1 MTGNLEFTAELLVR
15 IILAAFCGI
24 AIGYERMNHFKAA
37 GVKTHMIVGMS
48 AALMMIVSKYGF
60 SDSNSFDAARVAAQI
75 VSGVG
80 FLGAGI
86 IYKKNQM
93 VQGLTTAAGI
103 WATAGVGMALGSG
116 LYYIGGI
123 GTVIF
128 ILLRVLVQNIER
140 FQNGLQES
148 YCIKLASVE
157 DMNEALSLCDKLKV
171 IAYTIEKQEHN
182 GIKLD
187 VTLLFSDQKQKNLW
201 IQEILSRSDIL
212 RFEHY

>member
-1 MTGNLEFTAELLVR
+1 MTGNLEFTAELLAR

-171 IAYTIEKQEHN
+171 IAYTIEKQERN